1 MSMQDKR
8 TKLIHHIS
16 RLEGQLASVKRD
28 LQASEP
34 NCEKAATTLKAASR
48 SFATL
53 RMSFVTC
60 FLETKFISKKQEA
73 DTTYKA
79 LLQVINS

>member
-1 MSMQDKR
+1 MKEKT

-16 RLEGQLASVKRD
+16 RLEGQLASVKRE
-28 LQASEP
+28 LKETEP
-34 NCEKAATTLKAASR
+34 DCEKAARTLKAASR
-48 SFATL
+48 SFSTL

-60 FLETKFISKKQEA
+60 FLETKFLTKKQESD
-73 DTTYKA
+73 DTYQA